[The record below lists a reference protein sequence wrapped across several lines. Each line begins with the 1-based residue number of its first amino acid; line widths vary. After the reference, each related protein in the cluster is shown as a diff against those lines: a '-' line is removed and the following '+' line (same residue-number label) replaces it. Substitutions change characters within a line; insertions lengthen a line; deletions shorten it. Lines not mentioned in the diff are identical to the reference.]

1 MHCSIEKNIIIYL
14 LISPRP
20 DISTLGHN
28 LLFVLGGVL
37 GTVDGTSASG
47 PVAAGLLT
55 LINDALL
62 HQGLPPLGL
71 VNPLLYSLAA
81 TTPAA
86 FNDIVMGSNFDGDW
100 QPQCAQFDSLC
111 PYGFTTQPGW
121 DPVSGIGSPNF
132 VVIRDAAVA
141 LMRKARA

>member
-1 MHCSIEKNIIIYL
+1 MSFLVCVFQQ
-14 LISPRP
+14 RP

-81 TTPAA
+81 SQPAA

-100 QPQCAQFDSLC
+100 QPQCAQYDSLC

-132 VVIRDAAVA
+132 VVIRDAAVEM
-141 LMRKARA
+141 MRKARRA